1 MKLEKLVIDVQVH
14 DLDRAINF
22 YRDILKLSL
31 IHKDADWASF
41 EISGAEIHLYLH
53 GGVEYGL
60 EFRVSNL
67 EEVVEDLK
75 EKGLKFFVDK
85 NQPNFLKLISDEI
98 MEFPWGKTAFLK
110 DSEGNQIALIE
121 DKF

>member
-22 YRDILKLSL
+22 YRDILELSL
-31 IHKDADWASF
+31 IHRDVDWASF

-53 GGVEYGL
+53 GGIEYGL

-67 EEVVEDLK
+67 EEIVESLK
-75 EKGLKFFVDK
+75 EKGIKFFTDK
-85 NQPNFLKLISDEI
+85 NQPNFLKLVSDEI
-98 MEFPWGKTAFLK
+98 MEFSWGKTAFLK
-110 DSEGNQIALIE
+110 DSEGNRIALIE